1 MPDTAT
7 VDISLATPADVPA
20 LSRTLAQAF
29 YDDPVFKW
37 IIPDAAYRSSRLTEM
52 FAVFAEAFLPHRET
66 YVSAAGAGAAL
77 WAPAGQ
83 DPIPADQLEAF
94 GARLCAALQDDME
107 RGLQVQELLDQHHPD
122 QDCFYLQFIGV
133 APDQQGRGLGSRLLT
148 SVLQRCDATGTPAY
162 LEATSV
168 SNRRLYQRHG
178 FETTGELSL
187 PQGPPLW
194 PMWRAPR

>member
-7 VDISLATPADVPA
+7 VDIAPATPADVPA

-29 YDDPVFKW
+29 YDDPVFEW
-37 IIPDAAYRSSRLTEM
+37 IIPDPAHRSARLCEM
-52 FAVFAEAFLPHRET
+52 FAAFAEVFLPHRET
-66 YVSAAGAGAAL
+66 YVAAAGAGAAL
-77 WAPAGQ
+77 WAPAGH

-94 GARLCAALQDDME
+94 GARLGSALQDDME
-107 RGLQVQELLDQHHPD
+107 RGLQVQELLDQHHPE
-122 QDCFYLQFIGV
+122 QACFYLQFIGV
-133 APDQQGRGLGSRLLT
+133 APDQQGRGLGSRLLAT
-148 SVLQRCDATGTPAY
+148 VLQRCDATGTPAY

-178 FETTGELSL
+178 FETTGEITL
-187 PQGPPLW
+187 PQGPALW